1 MKSERRRIDMTNYSD
16 MLTKIVKE
24 KIDVT
29 MNKSKETGK
38 EHGFNI
44 CSNGEDI
51 TATELVEGNRDS
63 ITLEDTC
70 PGVKIGSFHVH
81 PMSLLAIPSPKDI
94 SNLEDNDE
102 EKFVCI
108 GVNLN
113 GLNGTRK
120 IVKCFDRMY
129 REESYE

>member
-1 MKSERRRIDMTNYSD
+1 MTKYSD
-16 MLTKIVKE
+16 ILKIFNR
-24 KIDVT
+24 KIDVA

-38 EHGFNI
+38 EYGFNI
-44 CSNGEDI
+44 CSNGVDI
-51 TATELVEGNRDS
+51 TATEIVDGNIDS

-70 PGVKIGSFHVH
+70 PRVKIGSFHVH
-81 PMSLLAIPSPKDI
+81 PMSLLAIPSTKDI

-113 GLNGTRK
+113 DSNGTRK

-129 REESYE
+129 REESYEN